1 MPPDQK
7 GSRERRWILLGEDG
21 RYVTLG
27 RHSDPSEA
35 EIAEAESNL
44 RRLGRAGWLA
54 IMEGNPYAG
63 PLPSIMM
70 VRPLANPLSAFA
82 DAGEI
87 LRSKLQAQKRDM
99 S

>member
-1 MPPDQK
+1 M
-7 GSRERRWILLGEDG
+7 
-21 RYVTLG
+21 TLG
-27 RHSDPSEA
+27 RYSNPSET
-35 EIAEAESNL
+35 EIVEAESAL
-44 RRLGRAGWLA
+44 LRLGAGGWLA

-82 DAGEI
+82 DAAEI
-87 LRSKLQAQKRDM
+87 LRSKLHAQKRDM